1 MKKIFFLTIILLPL
15 SACDLFTTRN
25 AENPDQ
31 TRSNF
36 QPPVEPAI
44 VIENLK
50 SSLSD
55 KNLKNYI
62 ACFVDTIF
70 ADQTY
75 NFSASSEAI
84 SLYQIFVQGWGL
96 NEERRYFSSV
106 TNRVPVDFP
115 ISLSLSNE
123 NYSSLSG
130 DSLVYSATYSLNLPV
145 SSSDPVPQNYAGNL
159 QFNMLRDSRSE
170 WVIYY
175 WKDTKSESLPSWSE
189 LKGSFY

>member
-1 MKKIFFLTIILLPL
+1 MKSIIFISIILLSL
-15 SACDLFTTRN
+15 TACDLFTTRN

-55 KNLKNYI
+55 KNVQNYI

-130 DSLVYSATYSLNLPV
+130 DSLIYSATYSLNLPV

>member
-55 KNLKNYI
+55 KNLQNYI

>member
-1 MKKIFFLTIILLPL
+1 MIKYFIITIILI
-15 SACDLFTTRN
+15 SFTSCDLFTTRE
-25 AENPDQ
+25 AEKPDQ
-31 TRSNF
+31 SRSDF

-44 VIENLK
+44 VISNLK

-55 KNLKNYI
+55 KNIENYI

-70 ADQTY
+70 SQRTF

-84 SLYQIFVQGWGL
+84 SLYQIFLQGWGL
-96 NEERRYFSSV
+96 NEEKRYL
-106 TNRVPVDFP
+106 NGAINKVPKDFP
-115 ISLSLSNE
+115 ITLSLSNE

-130 DSLVYSATYSLNLPV
+130 DSLIYTANYFLSLPIQ
-145 SSSDPVPQNYAGNL
+145 SGDPTPANYAGNL

-170 WVIYY
+170 WVIYF
-175 WKDTKSESLPSWSE
+175 WKDTKSQTLPSWSE

>member
-15 SACDLFTTRN
+15 SACDLFTTRY

-55 KNLKNYI
+55 KNVQNYI

>member
-55 KNLKNYI
+55 KNVQNYI

-145 SSSDPVPQNYAGNL
+145 SSSDPIPQNYAGNL

>member
-1 MKKIFFLTIILLPL
+1 MKSIIFISIILLSL
-15 SACDLFTTRN
+15 TACDLFTTRN

-55 KNLKNYI
+55 KNVQNYI

-75 NFSASSEAI
+75 KFSASSEAI

-145 SSSDPVPQNYAGNL
+145 SSSDPIPQNYAGNL